1 MVLTKRDKTLLQF
14 LAIAVILVA
23 FGSLLIFPQWNKMGK
38 LSDRV
43 AEKKLEQK
51 EVQMSIQQIPLLQQQ
66 IKDNQTTYE
75 TAVKDF
81 YPMMESHEIER
92 MITKMILDQGLSSY
106 DLEVS
111 SRPARS
117 TMLPYFASAQAVAMG
132 LSEEQITQ
140 AQQSQTDVQ
149 QDTTTEDAKDGQKI
163 LYSSRVHV
171 TVVGNRDNMKK
182 LIDTLYDSHP
192 SIRITGYSVDSETVM
207 NRETQTTA
215 DLSTLNLGLELY
227 MCAK

>member
-51 EVQMSIQQIPLLQQQ
+51 EVQISIQQIPKLQQQ
-66 IKDNQTTYE
+66 IKENQTTYE

-92 MITKMILDQGLSSY
+92 MITKTILDQGLSSY

-111 SRPARS
+111 SRPTLS
-117 TMLPYFASAQAVAMG
+117 TMLPYFASAQAVVMG

-149 QDTTTEDAKDGQKI
+149 QNTTTEDAKGGQKI
-163 LYSSRVHV
+163 LYSSRVRV
-171 TVVGNRDNMKK
+171 TVVGNQDNMKK
-182 LIDTLYDSHP
+182 WIDTLYYSYP